1 MAEEERTD
9 SGKRRLSE
17 VVEAQPVSFALMED
31 LLEKLKLVNYETV
44 FYEKNIKPLNRH
56 YFALEMVAAEQF
68 WVFSVLAVWLL
79 QKSKVKIEFPQQ
91 LDDPN
96 ATVTNII
103 AGLKKLSIPTDFP
116 PAKLKQ
122 GQGEVVCQ
130 TLHSLVDHV
139 LKITKFSWKAPVIPK
154 DEYKEEAEA
163 DDDAEVTKGS
173 REQLAGNSANNSL
186 HTIQESGKQPEKI
199 LDSTIDPT
207 EW

>member
-1 MAEEERTD
+1 
-9 SGKRRLSE
+9 
-17 VVEAQPVSFALMED
+17 
-31 LLEKLKLVNYETV
+31 
-44 FYEKNIKPLNRH
+44 
-56 YFALEMVAAEQF
+56 MVAAEQF